1 MVFDDFYKW
10 VLKNFEIDLTAY
22 KQAQMTRRIESLM
35 QRAGVKT
42 LSEYIVLLEL
52 DEIEKIKFQD
62 FITINVTEFFRN
74 KNLFE
79 ELENLLKREYFDE
92 KKRVNIWSAACS
104 LGCEPYSIAMILK
117 EHGVKNY
124 TITATDIDKNVLK
137 KAKIAKY
144 SELEVKGM
152 DKKYL
157 KYFNK
162 IGDEYRLIDE
172 IKSMVIFKKSD
183 LILDNY
189 GANFDLILCRNVVIY
204 FNTDIKEKIYKKFS
218 TALNKNGILFVGA
231 TESIYNSG
239 KIGFRKCSTFMY
251 RKI

>member
-1 MVFDDFYKW
+1 MVFDEFYKW
-10 VLKNFEIDLTAY
+10 VFKEVGIDLTAY

-42 LSEYIVLLEL
+42 LADYRKLLET
-52 DEIEKIKFQD
+52 DSVEKGKFLD

-79 ELENLLKREYFDE
+79 DLENLLKREYFNE
-92 KKRVNIWSAACS
+92 QKRVNIWSAACS
-104 LGCEPYSIAMILK
+104 IGCEPYSIAMILK

-124 TITATDIDKNVLK
+124 SITATDIDLK
-137 KAKIAKY
+137 ILDKAKIGKY
-144 SELEVKGM
+144 SDIEIKGM

-157 KYFNK
+157 KYFIK
-162 IGDEYRLIDE
+162 DGSEYRIIDE
-172 IKSMVIFKKSD
+172 IKSMVTFKKSD

-189 GANFDLILCRNVVIY
+189 ADGFDLILCRNVVIY
-204 FNTDIKEKIYKKFS
+204 FNSDIKEKIYKKFS

-231 TESIYNSG
+231 TESIYNSEQ
-239 KIGFRKCSTFMY
+239 IGFKKCSTFMY